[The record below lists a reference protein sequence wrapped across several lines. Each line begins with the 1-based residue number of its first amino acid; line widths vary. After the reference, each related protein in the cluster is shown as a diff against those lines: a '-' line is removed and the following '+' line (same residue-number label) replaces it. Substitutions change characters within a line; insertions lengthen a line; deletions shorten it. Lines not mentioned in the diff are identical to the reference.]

1 MSDFTDFFPVS
12 GGSGVGSGIPINGYF
27 PFIVSSTGVPTGY
40 DSTTGLYTHPD
51 GTFWVKTGNT
61 ILGQPS
67 DYPNA
72 TGPTLFTSPLNWS
85 AASQGTDFRSTGW
98 TGGTNV
104 WALDFATNAAY
115 EYTSAGVYTGTSF
128 STNSETSDPTSLVSD
143 GSFYYL
149 QGNNTI
155 FKYTTAGVYTGTS
168 FNLSTL
174 TGVTGFFDLTYDGT
188 NLWAQTT
195 STKIAYEITTAGV
208 YTGNNFTASELTTS
222 ANGLTWDGT
231 HFWASSNSR
240 IMYQYTSAGVYTGLS
255 LSSLNSSP
263 SGLTSNQD
271 GSFYVAS
278 RQGSNQIFE
287 WTNDAVFGDSTARTD
302 TDSAQPLFVRIG

>member
-1 MSDFTDFFPVS
+1 MSNFSTYFPIPSS
-12 GGSGVGSGIPINGYF
+12 GGGGGIPINGYF
-27 PFIVSSTGVPTGY
+27 PFIVSSTGIPTGY

-61 ILGQPS
+61 VLGQPS

-72 TGPTLFTSPLNWS
+72 TGPTLFTSPLNFS
-85 AASQGTDFRSTGW
+85 AASQGMDFRSTGW

-104 WALDFATNAAY
+104 WALDFASDAAY

-128 STNSETSDPTSLVSD
+128 STNNETGEPTSLVSD

-149 QGNNTI
+149 QGSNKI

-168 FNLSTL
+168 FDLSTL
-174 TGVTGFFDLTYDGT
+174 IDYFGYFDLTYDGT
-188 NLWAQTT
+188 NLWAQSINKT
-195 STKIAYEITTAGV
+195 AYEITTSGV
-208 YTGNNFTASELTTS
+208 YTGNNFTASELTQA

-231 HFWASSNSR
+231 HFWASSNAR

-255 LSSLNSSP
+255 YSSLNSSP
-263 SGLTSNQD
+263 SGLTSTQD

-278 RQGSNQIFE
+278 RQGANQIFE
-287 WTNDAVFGDSTARTD
+287 WVNNAVFGDSTARTD